1 MLYNTTALREKHFWG
16 EILNRYILNLYK
28 QYCDAIG
35 IICEPSN
42 ITNLPDSFIEWVAQN
57 KLLSKKYKEYLLSLG
72 YIDGKSVYE
81 IEKGKYDAISSDKS
95 RIISS
100 YGETL
105 GQENLDF
112 FIIGNTPLIQSS
124 KEIIVPD
131 IDIFLTHNPFEE
143 MHSENWFRMHNTGLY
158 DISIGM
164 YGSVYEEDFGKKIKF
179 LEMISSKMTED
190 HRIDYDTDKDKYF
203 CTLNSERK
211 IKRLILTK

>member
-1 MLYNTTALREKHFWG
+1 MVYNTTALQEKRFGG

-42 ITNLPDSFIEWVAQN
+42 ITNLADSFIEWVAQN
-57 KLLSKKYKEYLLSLG
+57 KLLSNKYKEYLLSLG
-72 YIDGKSVYE
+72 YIEGKSLYE
-81 IEKGKYDAISSDKS
+81 IGKGKYDSISSDKS
-95 RIISS
+95 RIISP

-112 FIIGNTPLIQSS
+112 FIIGNTPLIQRN

-131 IDIFLTHNPFEE
+131 IDVFLTHNPFEE
-143 MHSENWFRMHNTGLY
+143 MHAENWFRMHNAGLN
-158 DISIGM
+158 DISIGV
-164 YGSVYEEDFGKKIKF
+164 YGSIYEDDFNKKIKF
-179 LEMISSKMTED
+179 LEMLSSKMTED
-190 HRIDYDTDKDKYF
+190 HRIDFDTDKDKYF